1 MSRLRYNCSRFSFAA
16 ISYFG
21 SRFGLGLEHSPEQII
36 ELLFFNFHNHHF
48 TRMSISLAYLITRL
62 TNKGSFHLKLV
73 SL

>member
-48 TRMSISLAYLITRL
+48 TRMSISLACVSSVGA
-62 TNKGSFHLKLV
+62 NKLGPI
-73 SL
+73 